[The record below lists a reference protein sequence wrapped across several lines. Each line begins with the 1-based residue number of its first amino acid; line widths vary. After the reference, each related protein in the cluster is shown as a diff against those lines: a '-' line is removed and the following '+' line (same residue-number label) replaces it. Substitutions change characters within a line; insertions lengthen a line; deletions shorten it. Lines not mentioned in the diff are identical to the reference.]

1 MRRSTIPIGLLS
13 LAIML
18 FACRKNPPS
27 PPAPKSTAYGSVII
41 ESSGGKQIAAAGTT
55 LPQPLVVQVNDDA
68 GTAVAGAL
76 VEFRGPVGVSFD
88 PPTGLTDSSG
98 QFSTSVSLGGQ
109 AGRYQITASMTTKSQ
124 KTAELRVEEIALDY
138 QQVLGRQ
145 LNDQYCSRCH
155 DPEST
160 PERVSNYDNL
170 EVKPHPFTEGE
181 TLNKISDADLL
192 ATINHG
198 GPALNRSPLMPP
210 YGYTLSKSDI
220 QALISYIRMVSDPPS
235 QAFGEVYAQ
244 K

>member
-18 FACRKNPPS
+18 CACRKNPPS
-27 PPAPKSTAYGSVII
+27 PSAPKSTAYGSAII

-55 LPQPLVVQVNDDA
+55 LPQPVVVLVNDDQ
-68 GTAVAGAL
+68 GTAVTGAL
-76 VEFRGPVGVSFD
+76 VEFRGPAGVSFD
-88 PPTGLTDSSG
+88 PPAGLTDSSG
-98 QFSTSVSLGGQ
+98 QFSTNVSLGSQ
-109 AGRYQITASMTTKSQ
+109 AGRYQIRASTMTKSQ

-170 EVKPHPFTEGE
+170 EIKPHPFTEGD

-192 ATINHG
+192 AIINHG
-198 GPALNRSPLMPP
+198 GPALNRSPLMAP

-220 QALISYIRMVSDPPS
+220 QALISYIRIVSDPPY